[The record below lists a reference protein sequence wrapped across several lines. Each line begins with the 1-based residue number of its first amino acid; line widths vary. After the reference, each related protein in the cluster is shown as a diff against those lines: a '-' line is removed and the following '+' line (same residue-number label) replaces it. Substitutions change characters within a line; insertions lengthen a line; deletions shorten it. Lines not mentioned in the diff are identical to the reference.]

1 MGDGLRC
8 PQTLIAI
15 KAPSGTTLAVPYPDE
30 SVALNRRKY
39 QIFLKSNDG
48 PVDIYLVNSPHV
60 SRREKKR
67 VAGATRRVG
76 AARLSILW
84 LDHFRYFIDSRMC

>member
-1 MGDGLRC
+1 MSVL
-8 PQTLIAI
+8 QTLIAI

-30 SVALNRRKY
+30 SVPHNRRKY

-60 SRREKKR
+60 SITSFSSCNHNGTYREIT
-67 VAGATRRVG
+67 VSCTE
-76 AARLSILW
+76 I
-84 LDHFRYFIDSRMC
+84 M